1 MNTRRETASG
11 MSALLEMKDNA
22 RPWALSTPPPF
33 PAIAMKVL
41 EVLGQEDVD
50 VRLIV
55 RWLQADP
62 VFSGEMLRVANSALY
77 SSSGEIRSV
86 HQATIALGLDFVKA
100 LAVTVGLRAY
110 VKSAMKAPV
119 LRRCWTHSLACALL
133 SQELATACVL
143 KGDEAYT
150 AGLLH
155 DIGRLGLLA
164 AYPSEYAN
172 VLNVAVE
179 YSFDVL
185 HCERELF
192 DIDHCEAGAWLAEQ
206 WKLPA
211 ELAAIAA
218 HHHDPPAAL
227 NSSAKPNLI
236 TIVQLGCRLADTLD
250 FSVIKSGNTWTLEQV
265 LKHLPEAAKSRFPQ
279 DAEALKKKVADKVET
294 LTGDLH

>member
-1 MNTRRETASG
+1 
-11 MSALLEMKDNA
+11 MSALLETKVIE

-33 PAIAMKVL
+33 PAVAMKVL
-41 EVLGQEDVD
+41 ELLGQEDVD
-50 VRLIV
+50 VRQVV
-55 RWLQADP
+55 RWLQADA

-77 SSSGEIRSV
+77 GTSGQIRSV
-86 HQATIALGLDFVKA
+86 HHATITLGLDFVKA

-119 LRRCWTHSLACALL
+119 LRRCWSHSLACGMF
-133 SQELATACVL
+133 SQELATACFM

-164 AYPSEYAN
+164 AYPLEYAN

-206 WKLPA
+206 WKLPP
-211 ELAAIAA
+211 ELGVIAA
-218 HHHDPPAAL
+218 HHHDDPVAIDPGK
-227 NSSAKPNLI
+227 KPDLLA
-236 TIVQLGCRLADTLD
+236 IVRLGCRLADALD
-250 FSVIKSGNTWTLEQV
+250 FSVVKTREPGDLAQILGY
-265 LKHLPEAAKSRFPQ
+265 LPEAARLRFPK
-279 DAEALKKKVADKVET
+279 DIEALKTRVADRIQA
-294 LTGDLH
+294 LS

>member
-1 MNTRRETASG
+1 MSVVLETK
-11 MSALLEMKDNA
+11 SAQ

-33 PAIAMKVL
+33 PAVAMKVL
-41 EVLGQEDVD
+41 ELLGQEDVD
-50 VRLIV
+50 FRHVV

-77 SSSGEIRSV
+77 GSSCQVRSV
-86 HQATIALGLDFVKA
+86 QHATITLGLDFVKA
-100 LAVTVGLRAY
+100 LAVTIGLRAY
-110 VKSAMKAPV
+110 VKSAIKEPV
-119 LRRCWTHSLACALL
+119 LRRCWAHSLACAVL
-133 SQELATACVL
+133 SQELATACMV
-143 KGDEAYT
+143 KSDEAYT

-164 AYPSEYAN
+164 AYPVEYTN

-211 ELAAIAA
+211 EFGLIAA
-218 HHHDPPAAL
+218 HHHEDQPIDPHR
-227 NSSAKPNLI
+227 KPDLMML
-236 TIVQLGCRLADTLD
+236 VRMGCRLADALD
-250 FSVIKSGNTWTLEQV
+250 FSVIETRQTATVDELLER
-265 LKHLPEAAKSRFPQ
+265 LPDAARNRFPK
-279 DAEALKKKVADKVET
+279 DIDALKLRVTDRIQA
-294 LTGDLH
+294 LS